1 MTTLN
6 GSRSSNDPRN
16 DLIFQF
22 LRFVRGLRPKAVMM
36 ENVPEL
42 SRDKRIEDV
51 VTELESMGYICNRSV
66 LDAADYGVPQ
76 RRRRF
81 ILVAGR
87 GKKIPFG
94 QPARRKRTVK
104 EAFQKL
110 GQCVKAD
117 PLQNLPETRSDKVK
131 ALIRRIPPDGGSRM
145 DMGDEHQLDCHRK
158 CNGFKDVYGRMA
170 WNDVSPTITGGCC
183 NPSKGRFLHPTEH
196 RAITL
201 REAALLQTFPPRYIF
216 SLQRGKFPAAQMIGN
231 ALPPEFIRC
240 HAEQIFD
247 VLAEA
252 RTRRNTA

>member
-1 MTTLN
+1 MKKPIAIDLFSGCGGLTLGLKHAGFRIKGAVEIDHLAAETYRANHRCVVVWEKDITTLTVAAVMRRLNLRRGQLDLLAGCPPCQGFSRMTTLN
-6 GSRSSNDPRN
+6 GRRSSNDPRN

-36 ENVPEL
+36 ENVPEF
-42 SRDKRIEDV
+42 SRDQRIEDV

-87 GKKIPFG
+87 GEKIPFG

-110 GQCVKAD
+110 KQCVKAD

-131 ALIRRIPPDGGSRM
+131 ALIRRIPRDGGSRM
-145 DMGDEHQLDCHRK
+145 DMGDEWPAPPKLIQ
-158 CNGFKDVYGRMA
+158 
-170 WNDVSPTITGGCC
+170 
-183 NPSKGRFLHPTEH
+183 
-196 RAITL
+196 TL
-201 REAALLQTFPPRYIF
+201 
-216 SLQRGKFPAAQMIGN
+216 
-231 ALPPEFIRC
+231 
-240 HAEQIFD
+240 
-247 VLAEA
+247 
-252 RTRRNTA
+252 